1 MYKII
6 ILLIAFGTIEITAM
20 KRAAAPTT
28 TTVSLLEESLPQLK
42 QAKALIDK
50 YTTRMYVTRDDIAQE
65 ETKEERILGED
76 LNKKLEEICCTPP
89 LFHYITRQ
97 LKKADFKQSKRA
109 HIKKP
114 ILHPLEKICY
124 LHMQTVPFRRHGRC
138 FALDTDPDE
147 LARMFSL
154 VKEESYDK
162 PCGVFVKW
170 IFSPKKQYNPTR
182 ALLNTLHTDLQK
194 TLYVVTPQT
203 GPEHSN
209 LIITRLAHNQQ
220 PCAFLI
226 DSSGEGFSRISFLNK
241 RPVNKTDAT
250 VPNNLDPD
258 ILIIDSS
265 LDKALALQNAVEND
279 DYNCHFYTLCY
290 TLVAKKFLLD
300 QSSPAFKEFEELCTR
315 KCFTQAGK
323 LLHESLIP
331 SLTRYFRKDD
341 RGRYIPK
348 KTEEIMDAHL
358 MARWIQG
365 NNYLRERAAAL
376 SE

>member
-109 HIKKP
+109 HVKKP
-114 ILHPLEKICY
+114 VLHPLEKICY
-124 LHMQTVPFRRHGRC
+124 RHMQNVPFRRHGRR

-147 LARMFSL
+147 FSRIFNL
-154 VKEESYDK
+154 VEEGNYDK

-170 IFSPKKQYNPTR
+170 IYSPIKKDNSTR
-182 ALLNTLHTDLQK
+182 ELLNKLYTDQK

-203 GPEHSN
+203 STKHSN
-209 LIITRLAHNQQ
+209 MIITRLAHNQQ

-226 DSSGEGFSRISFLNK
+226 DSSGAGFSRISFLNK
-241 RPVNKTDAT
+241 YPVNKTDET
-250 VPNNLDPD
+250 VPNNLNQDV
-258 ILIIDSS
+258 LIIDSS
-265 LDKALALQNAVEND
+265 LDKELALQNAVDND

-323 LLHESLIP
+323 LLHESLMP

-341 RGRYIPK
+341 NGRYIPK

-365 NNYLRERAAAL
+365 NNYLRERAANL
-376 SE
+376 Q